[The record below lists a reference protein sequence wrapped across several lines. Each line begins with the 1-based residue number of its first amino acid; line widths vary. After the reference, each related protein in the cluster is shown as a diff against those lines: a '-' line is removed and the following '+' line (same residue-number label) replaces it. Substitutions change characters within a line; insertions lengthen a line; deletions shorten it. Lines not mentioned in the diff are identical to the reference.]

1 MKRHRWVGVLGVAI
15 LAGSIGFVVLR
26 RSNHGLP
33 EESHQSNG
41 ATSVARSPSLQPAA
55 SVTSPAAAE
64 KAIGF
69 RTLPVLERSAILSDI
84 RKRPLREIFV
94 LWQHAGAIEKDIMK
108 QGAIATAMAH
118 ALREQSP
125 SPDLLDDMWHYT
137 LDPRNSLRERGG
149 VLGMFGG
156 AKTVEGMEFLLKAS
170 NDLTDPHLRR
180 IALDQIAAS
189 GDLRADGSYHEER
202 SLPAENIWQSSAD
215 PDLLSR
221 TAIVIA
227 KIGSPSGINLLLK
240 SALDDNP
247 ANSDRR
253 RNALNGLEQVYSRN
267 ATPPAV
273 ALLTQQAGMNGASEL
288 ATKML
293 VNIGDESAAKALISW
308 FQEADASAA
317 GLAANAVTGTRTPA
331 LLAAWKASL
340 GSDKTFRSEEIRVAI
355 RDALERYYQ
364 GISIEK

>member
-1 MKRHRWVGVLGVAI
+1 MKRLRWVGVLGVAI
-15 LAGSIGFVVLR
+15 LAGGIGFVVSR

-33 EESHQSNG
+33 EGSQQNNEGPSI
-41 ATSVARSPSLQPAA
+41 TSSPSSQSAA
-55 SVTSPAAAE
+55 SVASPADTE
-64 KAIGF
+64 KTNGF
-69 RTLPVLERSAILSDI
+69 RTLPVLERNAILSDI
-84 RKRPLREIFV
+84 RRRPLREIFV
-94 LWQHAGAIEKDIMK
+94 LWQHAGAVEKDLMK

-125 SPDLLDDMWHYT
+125 SPDLLDDMWQYIF
-137 LDPRNSLRERGG
+137 DPRHSSRERGG

-170 NDLTDPHLRR
+170 KDLTDPQLRR
-180 IALDQIAAS
+180 VALDQIAAS
-189 GDLRADGSYHEER
+189 GDLRGDGSYHEER
-202 SLPAENIWQSSAD
+202 SLPAERIWQSSAD
-215 PDLLSR
+215 PELLSR
-221 TAIVIA
+221 TAMGIA
-227 KIGSPSGINLLLK
+227 KIGSPSGINLLLN

-253 RNALNGLEQVYSRN
+253 RIALNGLEQVYSRN
-267 ATPPAV
+267 ATPPAA
-273 ALLTQQAGMNGASEL
+273 ALLTHQSGMNGASAL

-317 GLAANAVTGTRTPA
+317 GLAASAVTGTRTPA

-340 GSDKTFRSEEIRVAI
+340 GSDKVFRSEEIRVAI
-355 RDALERYYQ
+355 REALERYYK
-364 GISIEK
+364 GISIER